1 MNAIMLDDELRA
13 KLNGLNKQTMLT
25 DEDGTPVG
33 VFLPTN
39 EYRKLIL
46 DALKIPLSDQE
57 AARRRQ
63 EKTGRSLEDIWK
75 RLGAR

>member
-33 VFLPTN
+33 SFCLRMN
-39 EYRKLIL
+39 I
-46 DALKIPLSDQE
+46 
-57 AARRRQ
+57 
-63 EKTGRSLEDIWK
+63 GN
-75 RLGAR
+75 